1 MDDKWIEKLDI
12 LGFNGNFEWEIVDK
26 CWWVFSV
33 GGGYGPSIL
42 RVGEILLNM
51 WWYQKGLDNKWTYD
65 LSDHFMVTGL
75 GHYHYIDLYDI

>member
-12 LGFNGNFEWEIVDK
+12 LGFNENFEWEIVDK

-42 RVGEILLNM
+42 RVGEGDPSRHLM
-51 WWYQKGLDNKWTYD
+51 VSKG
-65 LSDHFMVTGL
+65 S
-75 GHYHYIDLYDI
+75 

>member
-12 LGFNGNFEWEIVDK
+12 LGFNENFEWEIVDK

-42 RVGEILLNM
+42 RVGESLL
-51 WWYQKGLDNKWTYD
+51 G
-65 LSDHFMVTGL
+65 
-75 GHYHYIDLYDI
+75 I